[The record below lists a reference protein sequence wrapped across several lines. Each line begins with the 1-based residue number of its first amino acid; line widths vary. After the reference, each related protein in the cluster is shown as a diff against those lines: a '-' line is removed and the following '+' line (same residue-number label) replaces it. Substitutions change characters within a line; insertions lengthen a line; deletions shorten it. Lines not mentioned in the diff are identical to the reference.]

1 MNVLITRQIDQSK
14 KFSSL
19 LNEKNIKNVV
29 FPTIHI
35 KNIALTKENIK
46 DIEKADF
53 IIFTSQNAVSSI
65 KKDLSFIDIS
75 DKKIAAI
82 GKSTEKYLNDLNVE
96 VDIVPKE
103 DFTSEAL
110 LSEIQKKD
118 IINNKV
124 LIIKGIGGRDFLHNE
139 ISKNNIVLNDLN
151 IYKRCLPTNLNS
163 VSNFN
168 LNEISH
174 VCITSLEILNNFS
187 KIMSTMKKNITED
200 IIFACGNQRIA
211 DEVIKIYKNN
221 RLIISKNPS
230 NKEMLKTLLS

>member
-75 DKKIAAI
+75 IKK
-82 GKSTEKYLNDLNVE
+82 LLQ
-96 VDIVPKE
+96 
-103 DFTSEAL
+103 SENL
-110 LSEIQKKD
+110 L
-118 IINNKV
+118 
-124 LIIKGIGGRDFLHNE
+124 
-139 ISKNNIVLNDLN
+139 
-151 IYKRCLPTNLNS
+151 
-163 VSNFN
+163 
-168 LNEISH
+168 
-174 VCITSLEILNNFS
+174 
-187 KIMSTMKKNITED
+187 KNISM
-200 IIFACGNQRIA
+200 I
-211 DEVIKIYKNN
+211 
-221 RLIISKNPS
+221 
-230 NKEMLKTLLS
+230 